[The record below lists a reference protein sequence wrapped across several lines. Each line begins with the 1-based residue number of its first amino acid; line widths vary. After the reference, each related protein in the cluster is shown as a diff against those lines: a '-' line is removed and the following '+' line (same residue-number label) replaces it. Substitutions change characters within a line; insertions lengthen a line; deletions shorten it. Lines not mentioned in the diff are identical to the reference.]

1 MTMRATATKIA
12 RAAALLG
19 TTVLAAGA
27 RAEESRFLAGV
38 EAGTFE
44 PTGFADSY
52 DAVYGESLTPI
63 GLRLEWAF
71 HRSFALAMSGT
82 FMSAEGEQVAIL
94 PGEEPV
100 PTGIATDL
108 DLDFWHLTLAWRL
121 HPEGP
126 WSGYLGAG
134 PSWAKF
140 SEQSEFGDASSDK
153 VGGHAAAG
161 IRRSFGRVV
170 VGAEALYATIPDSI
184 GETGAAAAFGEDDVG
199 GLAATL
205 LVGYAF

>member
-1 MTMRATATKIA
+1 MRSTATKRP
-12 RAAALLG
+12 RAATLLLA
-19 TTVLAAGA
+19 TCLAAGA
-27 RAEESRFLAGV
+27 RADESRFLAGIQ
-38 EAGTFE
+38 AGVFE

-52 DAVYGESLTPI
+52 DAVYGDSLTPI
-63 GLRLEWAF
+63 GARFEWAF
-71 HRSFALAMSGT
+71 HQSFALALSGN
-82 FMSAEGEQVAIL
+82 FMSSEGEQVAIL

-108 DLDFWHLTLAWRL
+108 DLDFWHLTFAWRI

-134 PSWAKF
+134 ASWAKF
-140 SEQSEFGDASSDK
+140 GEQSELGEISSDT

-184 GETGAAAAFGEDDVG
+184 GEAGAAAAFGEDDVG